1 LPIILAS
8 IQITAFFKEATMAV
22 HVSRSTAIG
31 RNIDSFISEQARR
44 TEADNRLL
52 LSEVNKDLDL
62 LVNLFYT
69 TWRDAVP
76 PTSTDGKINR
86 LGLVSL
92 YSSLFGE
99 IQMFIEDG
107 EVGEDLKEEFEN
119 FLLCSIPDCD
129 TTLLTPA
136 AGQVPRLGRWDQP
149 LLQAVKAFFDKYWS

>member
-1 LPIILAS
+1 
-8 IQITAFFKEATMAV
+8 MAV
-22 HVSRSTAIG
+22 HVSRSTAVG
-31 RNIDSFISEQARR
+31 RNIDSFISEQAHR
-44 TEADNRLL
+44 TEADNTYL
-52 LSEVNKDLDL
+52 LSEVNKDLDH

-69 TWRDAVP
+69 TWHDAVL

-107 EVGEDLKEEFEN
+107 EVGDELKEEFEN

-129 TTLLTPA
+129 TTLLTPS
-136 AGQVPRLGRWDQP
+136 AGQVPELGRWDQP